1 MDTHTATCNLAC
13 ACCEHTWSVHFVSFS
28 LLISLGKSSS
38 INLLFTLVTLP
49 KVVATSVW
57 ASCEFNT
64 FSMDYLFCTLCNPAL
79 LLSQP
84 NIYSSARCS
93 ACRELCGNLSASGIT
108 YIYSTRY
115 YCDWSHHVIII
126 TWSQEDT
133 SALRVWPLICIIIY
147 PMLICTAG
155 LCIWS
160 CPFLYN
166 HVRVWESVCFRAC
179 VRMCVITPYQ
189 S

>member
-13 ACCEHTWSVHFVSFS
+13 ACCEHTWSVHFVSYS

-79 LLSQP
+79 LLPQP

-108 YIYSTRY
+108 YTYSIYKVLLWLIISCDHNYMITRGY
-115 YCDWSHHVIII
+115 KCTSCLAPYLHNYLSHAHMH
-126 TWSQEDT
+126 S
-133 SALRVWPLICIIIY
+133 RVMHLV
-147 PMLICTAG
+147 M
-155 LCIWS
+155 
-160 CPFLYN
+160 
-166 HVRVWESVCFRAC
+166 SVF
-179 VRMCVITPYQ
+179 I
-189 S
+189 